1 MTEEYIVDVKGLN
14 KNFFGKPAVINVSL
28 QIKRGE
34 IFGFLGP
41 NGSGKTTNIRMLC
54 GLLTP
59 DAGTGTCLGMDLLTQ
74 SQRIKEKIGYMTQA
88 FSLYQDL
95 TIEENLDFSARLY
108 AVKNRAEKIEA
119 VLMDLNLQD
128 RRKQITGTL
137 SGGWKQRLALSC
149 ALLHDPELLLLDEPT
164 AGVDPKARRE
174 FWDKIC
180 KLSERGVSTLVST
193 HYLDEAMRCNKIAY
207 ILNSQ

>member
-1 MTEEYIVDVKGLN
+1 MNDIVIEVDNLSK
-14 KNFFGKPAVINVSL
+14 KFGDKTVVDRVSL
-28 QIKRGE
+28 QVHRGD

-41 NGSGKTTNIRMLC
+41 NGSGKTTTIRMLC

-119 VLMDLNLQD
+119 VL
-128 RRKQITGTL
+128 KG
-137 SGGWKQRLALSC
+137 
-149 ALLHDPELLLLDEPT
+149 
-164 AGVDPKARRE
+164 
-174 FWDKIC
+174 
-180 KLSERGVSTLVST
+180 
-193 HYLDEAMRCNKIAY
+193 
-207 ILNSQ
+207 